1 MVLVLVLEWVLVKE
15 WVKEWVLVLEW
26 VLVMALALALALV
39 LALVVALAA
48 ESPSA
53 CTDICLSNQVHMAT
67 KGTRLCIFCSQR
79 L

>member
-1 MVLVLVLEWVLVKE
+1 MVLVLEWVLVKEWVREWVKE

-26 VLVMALALALALV
+26 VLVMALALI
-39 LALVVALAA
+39 
-48 ESPSA
+48 PSA

-67 KGTRLCIFCSQR
+67 RGSHLCIFCSQH